1 MNTLFCFGLG
11 FSAKA
16 LAQRLDRRAWRIIGT
31 SRSQGGAEGLEA
43 NGIAGVRF
51 DGSENLSPAAL
62 EGVTHL
68 LISAPPGPSGDP
80 VLLAARPALQASA
93 ERLKWIG
100 YLSTTGVYGDR
111 NGEWVDESSPLTPTN
126 DRSKWR
132 VEAERAWIDFGA
144 SAGVPVSIFRLAG
157 IYGPGR
163 NQLRSMLEGSARRI
177 VKPGQLFSR
186 IHVDDIAGV
195 LEASIDRDG
204 AGDVFNVC
212 DDEPAPPQ
220 DVIAYAAQ
228 LLGMTP
234 PPEEPFESAV
244 LSPMARS
251 FYNDS
256 KRVSNARMKDRLG
269 YRLQYPTYRE
279 GLQALMAIEKSSL

>member
-1 MNTLFCFGLG
+1 M
-11 FSAKA
+11 S
-16 LAQRLDRRAWRIIGT
+16 
-31 SRSQGGAEGLEA
+31 
-43 NGIAGVRF
+43 GIRF
-51 DGSENLSPAAL
+51 DGSENLPPSVL
-62 EGVTHL
+62 QGVTHL
-68 LISAPPGPSGDP
+68 LISAPPGPAGDP
-80 VLLAARPALQASA
+80 VLRGAGQALRACA
-93 ERLKWIG
+93 PHLKWIG

-132 VEAERAWIDFGA
+132 VEAERAWTEFGERED
-144 SAGVPVSIFRLAG
+144 VPVSIFRLAG

-163 NQLRSMLEGSARRI
+163 NQLRSMLEGSGRRI
-177 VKPGQLFSR
+177 IKPGQLFSR

-195 LEASIDRDG
+195 LDASIRRG
-204 AGDVFNVC
+204 GSAEVLNVC

-228 LLGMTP
+228 LLGMPP
-234 PPEEPFESAV
+234 PPEEPFETAA
-244 LSPMARS
+244 LSPMAKS

-256 KRVSNARMKDRLG
+256 KRVSNARMKASLG
-269 YRLQYPTYRE
+269 YRLLHPTYRE